1 MDGPFI
7 VLFLA
12 LGVPLVF
19 VASIGT
25 AFRGRS
31 GRRFGVVT
39 LALGLAGLVV
49 GWLVVDLFPHNISLI
64 HI

>member
-7 VLFLA
+7 VFFLA

-19 VASIGT
+19 GASIGT

-39 LALGLAGLVV
+39 LALGLAGQIGRAHV
-49 GWLVVDLFPHNISLI
+49 
-64 HI
+64 